1 MGRDLNEL
9 RKSQERM
16 WGLKAGQTANA
27 KTQIRVCLI
36 FFEDSEKAGV
46 PKEE

>member
-1 MGRDLNEL
+1 
-9 RKSQERM
+9 M

-46 PKEE
+46 PKEEWAKKNVTEMKGEN